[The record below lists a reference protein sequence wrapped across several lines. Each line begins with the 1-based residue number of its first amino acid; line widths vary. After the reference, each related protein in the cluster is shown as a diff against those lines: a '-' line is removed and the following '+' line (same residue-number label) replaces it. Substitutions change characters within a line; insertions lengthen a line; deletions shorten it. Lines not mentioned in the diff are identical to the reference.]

1 MIPNTVAVVLRAT
14 HIPYLTNY
22 KMDHALCLYQ
32 VEVEQ
37 AISEFRR
44 ENSK

>member
-32 VEVEQ
+32 VEQ